1 MFELIT
7 ATIRT
12 LMLAIIALSIFSG
25 CATTAGL
32 LGVGKKDKEQDIARC
47 DADSDKKPLAKW
59 SAISGIL
66 MEKSIAVP
74 GQPATQQRR
83 LRLISPVSVAAQGND
98 VYIVDGAQQTI
109 LKYDRATQTIR
120 KFITSPSID
129 MTSQIYLDRALSLYL
144 TDTRNAQV
152 QQYDIDGRLVQ
163 TYQNASEL
171 PQPGSVVVDDS
182 RGEIF
187 IADRLTARILVF
199 DRGGLIIRA
208 IGADVKENALRFQN
222 ISALAMATN
231 QLYVSDQLGSNI
243 YALAPSGKLRYKF
256 GYDEM
261 KKPGS
266 VTTDDYN
273 RVYVADLADN
283 TIKVYRGGELQTTV
297 GEPRDPA
304 RLNFQLISDLWI
316 SDGLLYVA
324 DAAGASVQI
333 LRVVPPCL

>member
-1 MFELIT
+1 
-7 ATIRT
+7 
-12 LMLAIIALSIFSG
+12 MLGIIVLSILTG

-32 LGVGKKDKEQDIARC
+32 LGVGKKDKEQEVARC

-66 MEKSIAVP
+66 MERKLAAP
-74 GQPATQQRR
+74 GQPASQPQR
-83 LRLISPVSVAAQGND
+83 LRLISPVAVAAQGND
-98 VYIVDGAQQTI
+98 IYIVDGAQKTI

-120 KFITSPSID
+120 KFISSPAID
-129 MTSQIYLDRALSLYL
+129 MTSQIYLDRALSIYL

-171 PQPGSVVVDDS
+171 PQPGSVVVDDG

-222 ISALAMATN
+222 IVALAMATN
-231 QLYVSDQLGSNI
+231 QLYVSDQLNKSV
-243 YALAPSGKLRYKF
+243 YALAPTGKLRYKF
-256 GYDEM
+256 GNEEL
-261 KKPGS
+261 KQPGS
-266 VTTDDYN
+266 VATDEFN

-304 RLNFQLISDLWI
+304 KLNFQLISDLWI
-316 SDGLLYVA
+316 SDGFLYVA
-324 DAAGASVQI
+324 DAASASVEI

>member
-1 MFELIT
+1 MEFI
-7 ATIRT
+7 ASSIRT
-12 LMLAIIALSIFSG
+12 TILGFLAVSLFSG

-32 LGVGKKDKEQDIARC
+32 LGIGEKDKQQEMARC
-47 DADSDKKPLAKW
+47 DVDSDKKPLAKW

-66 MEKSIAVP
+66 MEKSMAVP
-74 GQPATQQRR
+74 GQPATQPRR
-83 LRLISPVSVAAQGND
+83 LRLISPVAVAAQGND
-98 VYIVDGAQQTI
+98 IYIVDGVQKTV

-120 KFITSPSID
+120 KFINSPAID
-129 MTSQIYLDRALSLYL
+129 MTSQIYLDRALSIYL

-171 PQPGSVVVDDS
+171 PQPGSVVVDDG

-187 IADRLTARILVF
+187 IADRVTARILVF

-222 ISALAMATN
+222 IVALAMAPN
-231 QLYVSDQLGSNI
+231 QLFVSDQLSKSV
-243 YALAPSGKLRYKF
+243 YALAPTGKLRYKF
-256 GYDEM
+256 GYDEL
-261 KKPGS
+261 KQPGS

-297 GEPRDPA
+297 GAPRDPA
-304 RLNFQLISDLWI
+304 KLNFQLISDLWI
-316 SDGLLYVA
+316 SDGFLYVA
-324 DAAGASVQI
+324 DAASASVEI
-333 LRVVPPCL
+333 LRVVPPCQ

>member
-1 MFELIT
+1 
-7 ATIRT
+7 
-12 LMLAIIALSIFSG
+12 MLSMLGG

-32 LGVGKKDKEQDIARC
+32 LGVGKESKEQDMARC
-47 DADSDKKPLAKW
+47 DAEGDKKPLAKW
-59 SAISGIL
+59 STISGIIVERTL
-66 MEKSIAVP
+66 
-74 GQPATQQRR
+74 PAAGESVNQTRR
-83 LRLISPVSVAAQGND
+83 FRLISPVSVAAEGND
-98 VYIVDGAQQTI
+98 IYIADGAQKTI

-120 KFITSPSID
+120 KFITSPTID
-129 MTSQIYLDRALSLYL
+129 MTSQIYLDRALSVYL

-152 QQYDIDGRLVQ
+152 QQYDLDGRLVQ

-171 PQPGSVVVDDS
+171 PQPGSVAVDDS

-199 DRGGLIIRA
+199 NRGGTIIRA

-222 ISALAMATN
+222 IVALAMATN
-231 QLYVSDQLGSNI
+231 QLYVSDQLEKSV

-256 GYDEM
+256 GSDSLT
-261 KKPGS
+261 KPGP
-266 VTTDDYN
+266 VATDEFN

-304 RLNFQLISDLWI
+304 RLDFQLISDLWI
-316 SDGLLYVA
+316 NDGFLYVA
-324 DAAGASVQI
+324 DAASASVEI
-333 LRVVPPCL
+333 LRVLPPCP

>member
-1 MFELIT
+1 
-7 ATIRT
+7 
-12 LMLAIIALSIFSG
+12 MLGIIALSILTG

-32 LGVGKKDKEQDIARC
+32 LGVGKKDKEQEIARC

-66 MEKSIAVP
+66 MERKLAAP
-74 GQPATQQRR
+74 GQPASQPQR
-83 LRLISPVSVAAQGND
+83 LRLISPVAVAAQGND
-98 VYIVDGAQQTI
+98 IYIVDGAQKTI

-120 KFITSPSID
+120 KFISSPAID
-129 MTSQIYLDRALSLYL
+129 MTSQIYLDRALSIYL

-171 PQPGSVVVDDS
+171 PQPGSVVVDDG

-222 ISALAMATN
+222 IVALAMATN
-231 QLYVSDQLGSNI
+231 QLYVSDQLNKSV
-243 YALAPSGKLRYKF
+243 YALAPTGKLRYKF
-256 GYDEM
+256 GNEEL
-261 KKPGS
+261 KQPGS
-266 VTTDDYN
+266 VATDEFN

-304 RLNFQLISDLWI
+304 KLNFQLISDLWI
-316 SDGLLYVA
+316 SDGFLYVA
-324 DAAGASVQI
+324 DAASASVEI